1 MPRSSAQT
9 PRGGLL
15 LTLAALLICGSVAAA
30 MSVERDLR
38 LMWVSAVLGV
48 LALLPLALL
57 YAALRATSR
66 LGEAQQLDANAQ
78 RVENERNQ
86 AAILQLLDEI
96 SGLAEGDLTVTAT
109 VTEHMTGAIADSVN
123 VAVESTRG
131 LIGTIN
137 DSATHLDNAAQQTQ
151 ALAQHLA
158 KASTAQS
165 RQIAAATESIAAM
178 AGSIEEVSGN
188 AERAADVAQHSVQV
202 AHNGADAVHR
212 TIEGMNN
219 LRETI
224 QDTAKRIKRLGE
236 SSQEIGNIVALINDI
251 AEQTGILALNASIQ
265 ASMAGEAGRGFAIVA
280 DEVQR
285 LAERATQATQQ
296 IATLVSNIQ
305 SDTQG
310 AVQSMERSTADVVSG
325 AQLAERAGGALGE
338 IEGVSSQIANLVQ
351 NISASARNQAQAG
364 QSIARNMQVLRE
376 ISAQTA
382 DSTQSTSLAIAKL
395 VSLSTDLRGSV
406 AGFKLPQQTPE
417 PIPLPVLDPAQT
429 GRFRRP
435 PGLDHD

>member
-1 MPRSSAQT
+1 MPRSRPQT

-30 MSVERDLR
+30 VNVERDLR
-38 LMWVSAVLGV
+38 LMWISALSGV
-48 LALLPLALL
+48 LALVPLALL
-57 YAALRATSR
+57 YAALRATR
-66 LGEAQQLDANAQ
+66 REGEAQQLDANAQ
-78 RVENERNQ
+78 RLENERNQ

-96 SGLAEGDLTVTAT
+96 SGLADGDLTVTAT

-123 VAVESTRG
+123 VAVETTRG

-137 DSATHLDNAAQQTQ
+137 ESATHLDNAAQQTQ

-202 AHNGADAVHR
+202 AHNGAEAVHR
-212 TIEGMNN
+212 TIDGMNN

-351 NISASARNQAQAG
+351 NISASARNQAQVG

-382 DSTQSTSLAIAKL
+382 DSTQSTSLAIATL
-395 VSLSTDLRGSV
+395 VSLSTELRSSV
-406 AGFKLPQQTPE
+406 AGFRLPQQAPE
-417 PIPLPVLDPAQT
+417 PAGVLDPAQT